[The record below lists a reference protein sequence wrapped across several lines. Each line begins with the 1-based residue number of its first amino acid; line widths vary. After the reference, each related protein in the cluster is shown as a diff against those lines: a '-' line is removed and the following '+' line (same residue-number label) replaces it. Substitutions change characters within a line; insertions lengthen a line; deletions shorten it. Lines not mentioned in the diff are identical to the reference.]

1 MFALKIGAS
10 DPGETRGL
18 AHRVRFGSTQ
28 PDELLGVRVT
38 KPAPTSISEWQQA
51 ERPKGGGTCLNKE
64 HNEVRGSGQSD
75 GANEWPDEQP
85 ALGQNTLLRGRNRGV
100 PSCPPF
106 PMSL

>member
-18 AHRVRFGSTQ
+18 PHRVRFGSTQ

-75 GANEWPDEQP
+75 GANEWPDEQR
-85 ALGQNTLLRGRNRGV
+85 LVRTH
-100 PSCPPF
+100 C
-106 PMSL
+106 